1 MRVNL
6 YKMRKVHAV
15 ISTGAQLA
23 SAGSQLRHG
32 AVTPP
37 DPGDLNTDDGLVAAR
52 SAPTGR
58 VYSVGIPSKG
68 ALRFPWAIFDASLP
82 GGNAQFG

>member
-1 MRVNL
+1 
-6 YKMRKVHAV
+6 
-15 ISTGAQLA
+15 
-23 SAGSQLRHG
+23 
-32 AVTPP
+32 
-37 DPGDLNTDDGLVAAR
+37 LNTDDGLVAAR